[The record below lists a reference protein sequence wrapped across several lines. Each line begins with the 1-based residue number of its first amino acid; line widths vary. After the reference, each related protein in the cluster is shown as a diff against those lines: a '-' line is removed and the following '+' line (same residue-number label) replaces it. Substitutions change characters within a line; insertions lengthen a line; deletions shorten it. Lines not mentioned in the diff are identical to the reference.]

1 MYVLPYLQGRF
12 FYPHIFRCCYITVQ
26 FLWNFFIS
34 KEAVAAE
41 RRYEK
46 ETSTCMQVAF
56 RARTYLL
63 SLHPLPPPHPPLT
76 DAIREAGWLCFLP
89 PPPSTHALPRLNLC
103 DFQRPRPKRGWPLFR
118 GSKVLQ
124 LNSDSFCDYVRIWIE
139 VIGYLWAELG
149 FWFFPRK
156 RWKYMPLGIF
166 GQDADILAS
175 RAGTTA
181 GTVRERVRK

>member
-1 MYVLPYLQGRF
+1 VHTCHPPIFFFSKLQAYVLPYLQGRF

-34 KEAVAAE
+34 KEAVSAE

-63 SLHPLPPPHPPLT
+63 SPLPLPPPQHPPLT

-89 PPPSTHALPRLNLC
+89 PP
-103 DFQRPRPKRGWPLFR
+103 
-118 GSKVLQ
+118 
-124 LNSDSFCDYVRIWIE
+124 
-139 VIGYLWAELG
+139 
-149 FWFFPRK
+149 FFPRTPYAEFVWFSTSSAK
-156 RWKYMPLGIF
+156 SEDGLYLGAQKCCSWI
-166 GQDADILAS
+166 
-175 RAGTTA
+175 RTA
-181 GTVRERVRK
+181 FVIMYKFELKW